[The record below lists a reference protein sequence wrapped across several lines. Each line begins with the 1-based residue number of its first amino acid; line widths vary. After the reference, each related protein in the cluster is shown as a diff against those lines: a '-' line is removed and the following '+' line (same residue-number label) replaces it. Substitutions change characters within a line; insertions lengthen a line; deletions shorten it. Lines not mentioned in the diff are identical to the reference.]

1 MDVNQLLRELRE
13 KKFRPVYLLCGSET
27 LLIEEAL
34 RTLIETLLAPEERDL
49 GVVRFYADQAE
60 VEEVLGEARTM
71 PFFGRRRLVVLRRA
85 EAWSGLFS
93 APRKAAPSTEPGGE
107 EAPDEARAAAELD
120 AHRQSLLAYLDSPND
135 TTHLVFIAS
144 KVDGRLPLVRRL
156 RSMGA
161 LVECKAYTQEAAIR
175 WTRERAAE
183 IGCNLSREGT
193 ALLVEHV
200 GTDLQRLA
208 REVEKLA
215 EYGADG
221 TELTMEA
228 IERLVV
234 GARERSAFEL
244 TDAIA
249 RQDVETAL
257 RRLEALLTVGEGD
270 GLPLPPLRILGTLAW
285 QVRRVWLVKDG
296 DRKGLSDRESYN
308 RTVKNP
314 VKGLSEWHQR
324 QLQEIRATAGRF
336 SEADMA
342 RALRRLLQA
351 DSELKGEG
359 TSDRRAL
366 ETLVMDLCVAGEAKR
381 GGG

>member
-1 MDVNQLLRELRE
+1 MDVDQLRRELRE
-13 KKFRPVYLLCGSET
+13 KEFRPVYLLCGPET

-49 GVVRFYADQAE
+49 GVVRLYADQAE

-71 PFFGRRRLVVLRRA
+71 PLFGSRRLVVVRRV
-85 EAWSGLFS
+85 EAWRGLFS
-93 APRKAAPSTEPGGE
+93 ARRRAASQEEPGRAEGG
-107 EAPDEARAAAELD
+107 DEPGARDQLD
-120 AHRQSLLAYLDSPND
+120 ARRQSLLGYLEDPN
-135 TTHLVFIAS
+135 TSTHLIFVGGM
-144 KVDGRLPLVRRL
+144 VDGRLPLVRRL
-156 RSMGA
+156 RAMGA
-161 LVECKAYTQEAAIR
+161 LAECKAYTQEAAIR
-175 WTRERAAE
+175 WTRERSAE
-183 IGCNLSREGT
+183 VGTSLSREGT

-200 GTDLQRLA
+200 GTDLQRLT
-208 REVEKLA
+208 RELEKLA
-215 EYGADG
+215 EFGADG
-221 TELTMEA
+221 TEMTVEA

-270 GLPLPPLRILGTLAW
+270 GSPLPPLRILGTLAW

-296 DRKGLSDRESYN
+296 DRKGLSDRETYN
-308 RTVKNP
+308 RTVKAP
-314 VKGLSEWHQR
+314 VQGLSAWHRR
-324 QLQEIRATAGRF
+324 QLQEIRATAGRI
-336 SEADMA
+336 SDADLA

-359 TSDRRAL
+359 TSKRRAL
-366 ETLVMDLCVAGEAKR
+366 ETLVIDLCAAG
-381 GGG
+381 

>member
-1 MDVNQLLRELRE
+1 MDVDQLRRELRE
-13 KKFRPVYLLCGSET
+13 KEFRPVYLLCGAET

-34 RTLIETLLAPEERDL
+34 RALVETLLAPEERDL
-49 GVVRFYADQAE
+49 GVVRLYADQAE

-71 PFFGRRRLVVLRRA
+71 PLFGSRRLVVVRRV
-85 EAWSGLFS
+85 EAWRGLFS
-93 APRKAAPSTEPGGE
+93 ARRRAASQEEPGREDTG
-107 EAPDEARAAAELD
+107 DEPGARDQLD
-120 AHRQSLLAYLDSPND
+120 ARRQSLLGYLEDPN
-135 TTHLVFIAS
+135 TSTHLIFVGGM
-144 KVDGRLPLVRRL
+144 VDGRLPLVRRL
-156 RSMGA
+156 RAMGA
-161 LVECKAYTQEAAIR
+161 LVECKAYTQETAIR

-183 IGCNLSREGT
+183 IGCSLSREGA

-221 TELTMEA
+221 TELTAEA
-228 IERLVV
+228 IERLVA
-234 GARERSAFEL
+234 GTRGRSAFEL

-270 GLPLPPLRILGTLAW
+270 GGPLPPLRILGTLAW

-359 TSDRRAL
+359 TSERRAL
-366 ETLVMDLCVAGEAKR
+366 ETLVMDLCAAGEAKR
-381 GGG
+381 EGG

>member
-1 MDVNQLLRELRE
+1 MDVDQLLRELRE
-13 KKFRPVYLLCGSET
+13 NKFRPVYLLCGSET

-34 RTLIETLLAPEERDL
+34 RALVETLLAPEERDL
-49 GVVRFYADQAE
+49 GVVRLYADQAE

-71 PFFGRRRLVVLRRA
+71 PFFGPRRLVVVRRV
-85 EAWSGLFS
+85 EAWRGLFS
-93 APRKAAPSTEPGGE
+93 ARRRAASQEEPGREDTG
-107 EAPDEARAAAELD
+107 DEPGARDQLD
-120 AHRQSLLAYLDSPND
+120 ARRQSLLGYLEDPN
-135 TTHLVFIAS
+135 TSTHLIFVGGM
-144 KVDGRLPLVRRL
+144 VDGRLPVVRRL
-156 RSMGA
+156 RAMGA

-183 IGCNLSREGT
+183 VGTSLSREGT

-200 GTDLQRLA
+200 GTDLQRLT
-208 REVEKLA
+208 RELEKLA
-215 EYGADG
+215 EFGADG
-221 TELTMEA
+221 TEVTVEA

-270 GLPLPPLRILGTLAW
+270 GSPLPPLRILGTLAW

-296 DRKGLSDRESYN
+296 DRQGLSDHETYN
-308 RTVKNP
+308 RTVKAP
-314 VKGLSEWHQR
+314 VQGLSAWHRR
-324 QLQEIRATAGRF
+324 QLQEIRATAGRI
-336 SEADMA
+336 SDADLA

-366 ETLVMDLCVAGEAKR
+366 ETLVMDLCLVGEAKR

>member
-1 MDVNQLLRELRE
+1 MDVDQLRRELRE
-13 KKFRPVYLLCGSET
+13 KEFRPVYLLCGSET

-34 RTLIETLLAPEERDL
+34 RALVETLLSPEERGL
-49 GVVRFYADQAE
+49 GVVRLYADQAE

-71 PFFGRRRLVVLRRA
+71 PLFGSRRLVVVRRV
-85 EAWSGLFS
+85 EAWRGLFS
-93 APRKAAPSTEPGGE
+93 ARRRAASQEEPGQAEGGDE
-107 EAPDEARAAAELD
+107 PEAKSRLD
-120 AHRQSLLAYLDSPND
+120 ARRQSLLDYLEDPNIS
-135 TTHLVFIAS
+135 THLIFVGGM
-144 KVDGRLPLVRRL
+144 VDGRLPLVRRL
-156 RSMGA
+156 RAMGA

-215 EYGADG
+215 EFGADG
-221 TELTMEA
+221 TEVTVEA

-270 GLPLPPLRILGTLAW
+270 GSPLPPLRILGTLAW

-296 DRKGLSDRESYN
+296 DRKGLSDRETYN
-308 RTVKNP
+308 RTVKAP
-314 VKGLSEWHQR
+314 VQGLSAWHRR
-324 QLQEIRATAGRF
+324 QLQEIRATAGRI
-336 SEADMA
+336 SDADLT
-342 RALRRLLQA
+342 RALRRLLQV

-359 TSDRRAL
+359 TSERRAL
-366 ETLVMDLCVAGEAKR
+366 ETLVMDLCVVGEAKR
-381 GGG
+381 EEG

>member
-1 MDVNQLLRELRE
+1 MDVDQLLRELRE
-13 KKFRPVYLLCGSET
+13 KKLRPLYLLCGSET

-34 RTLIETLLAPEERDL
+34 RALVETLLSPEERGL
-49 GVVRFYADQAE
+49 GVVRLYADQAE

-71 PFFGRRRLVVLRRA
+71 PLFGSRRLVVVRRV
-85 EAWSGLFS
+85 EAWRGLFS
-93 APRKAAPSTEPGGE
+93 ARRRAASQEEPGREDTG
-107 EAPDEARAAAELD
+107 DEPGARDQLD
-120 AHRQSLLAYLDSPND
+120 ARRQSLLGYLEDPN
-135 TTHLVFIAS
+135 TSTHLIFVGGM
-144 KVDGRLPLVRRL
+144 VDGRLPLVRRL
-156 RSMGA
+156 RAMGA
-161 LVECKAYTQEAAIR
+161 FVECKAYTQEAAIR

-215 EYGADG
+215 EFGAAG
-221 TELTMEA
+221 TEVTVEA

-257 RRLEALLTVGEGD
+257 RRLEALLTVGD
-270 GLPLPPLRILGTLAW
+270 GGGGPLPPLRILGTLAW

-296 DRKGLSDRESYN
+296 DRKGLSDHETYN
-308 RTVKNP
+308 RTVKAP
-314 VKGLSEWHQR
+314 VQGLSAWHRR
-324 QLQEIRATAGRF
+324 QLQEIRATAGRI
-336 SEADMA
+336 SDADLA

-359 TSDRRAL
+359 TSERRAL
-366 ETLVMDLCVAGEAKR
+366 ETLVMDLCAAGEAKR
-381 GGG
+381 EGG